1 MRVFRCFNPNKSKQT
16 VCWRDFY
23 RGARNATS
31 IVTYIEHV
39 LELPA
44 LRSGVIAPSVAGAL
58 TGRQSADDL
67 VFRDSG
73 DVVARAPEGVSAA
86 GSIAAGISAAA
97 RRGESWAQS
106 ERHTEVCAGPQDSDE
121 AASRL
126 HHGADLAA
134 GAMGVLALGT
144 LAAVVIWSPRN
155 RRADETV
162 TAPRMI
168 GSGSRRLWT
177 GQPTWTAELSV
188 RKAPNPSSQ
197 VRPAGRSMVS

>member
-1 MRVFRCFNPNKSKQT
+1 M
-16 VCWRDFY
+16 
-23 RGARNATS
+23 
-31 IVTYIEHV
+31 

-134 GAMGVLALGT
+134 EIIFEKAPKDSFSIEEIRDVAVVCGVAKGNKCNRSWKVLPEVGT
-144 LAAVVIWSPRN
+144 DREYPDLSLRDAAVMREIN
-155 RRADETV
+155 AKNT
-162 TAPRMI
+162 
-168 GSGSRRLWT
+168 
-177 GQPTWTAELSV
+177 
-188 RKAPNPSSQ
+188 
-197 VRPAGRSMVS
+197 